1 MATVDAEKKLQKR
14 VLHWLVDDLGYT
26 YLGNLEDIDNTPVK
40 EDLLKANLKK
50 RGYSDDQIKTAISEL
65 LSKVNNQVDTLY
77 QINRGVYSLLR
88 YGRQGAKDERG
99 RRQTVHYIN
108 WDDIDSNDFY
118 VAEEVSVLR
127 FDKVTRKR
135 PDVVLYINGIA
146 LGIFELKSSYVSAG
160 KGIRQMLQN
169 QKRENILNFF
179 STAQF
184 LFAGNEAEGLFYGTT
199 DTPEK
204 YYLKW
209 KEDKKATDELS
220 AAVKLLQVKEVN
232 RLRDGVISLCHKER
246 FLSLIHD
253 FVIYDAGIKKVT
265 RHNQYFAN
273 IAARKRI
280 QDKEGGIIW
289 NTQGSGKSLI
299 MVWLTK
305 WIIENVTDSRVVII
319 TDRDELDD
327 QIESLFIDVDEKVRR
342 AKSCADLRSI
352 LDKNEDAME
361 YTSNEKQILS
371 LMERTDF
378 RNLSKNDVL
387 SYASKLNEL
396 RPEVAQQVIA
406 QFPELAKLIQ
416 STMAEYK
423 DILEKIVASDDE
435 STNQVYG
442 IISKEVD
449 NASDSRKEFIEYA
462 DKVRADLSK
471 CLDNPNLTPEQQ
483 KDILDRQ
490 MEIFNAVDKKD
501 TEIREHEM
509 EMARMADKKDTE
521 KKEFNW
527 KVLGAASFV
536 VLTAVGIGTAALGGK
551 FDFKLPKK
559 S

>member
-1 MATVDAEKKLQKR
+1 
-14 VLHWLVDDLGYT
+14 
-26 YLGNLEDIDNTPVK
+26 
-40 EDLLKANLKK
+40 
-50 RGYSDDQIKTAISEL
+50 
-65 LSKVNNQVDTLY
+65 
-77 QINRGVYSLLR
+77 
-88 YGRQGAKDERG
+88 
-99 RRQTVHYIN
+99 
-108 WDDIDSNDFY
+108 
-118 VAEEVSVLR
+118 
-127 FDKVTRKR
+127 
-135 PDVVLYINGIA
+135 
-146 LGIFELKSSYVSAG
+146 
-160 KGIRQMLQN
+160 
-169 QKRENILNFF
+169 
-179 STAQF
+179 
-184 LFAGNEAEGLFYGTT
+184 
-199 DTPEK
+199 
-204 YYLKW
+204 
-209 KEDKKATDELS
+209 
-220 AAVKLLQVKEVN
+220 
-232 RLRDGVISLCHKER
+232 
-246 FLSLIHD
+246 
-253 FVIYDAGIKKVT
+253 
-265 RHNQYFAN
+265 
-273 IAARKRI
+273 
-280 QDKEGGIIW
+280 
-289 NTQGSGKSLI
+289 
-299 MVWLTK
+299 
-305 WIIENVTDSRVVII
+305 
-319 TDRDELDD
+319 
-327 QIESLFIDVDEKVRR
+327 
-342 AKSCADLRSI
+342 
-352 LDKNEDAME
+352 ME

-483 KDILDRQ
+483 KDILDRR

-551 FDFKLPKK
+551 FDLKLPKK

>member
-1 MATVDAEKKLQKR
+1 
-14 VLHWLVDDLGYT
+14 
-26 YLGNLEDIDNTPVK
+26 
-40 EDLLKANLKK
+40 
-50 RGYSDDQIKTAISEL
+50 
-65 LSKVNNQVDTLY
+65 
-77 QINRGVYSLLR
+77 
-88 YGRQGAKDERG
+88 
-99 RRQTVHYIN
+99 
-108 WDDIDSNDFY
+108 
-118 VAEEVSVLR
+118 
-127 FDKVTRKR
+127 
-135 PDVVLYINGIA
+135 
-146 LGIFELKSSYVSAG
+146 
-160 KGIRQMLQN
+160 
-169 QKRENILNFF
+169 
-179 STAQF
+179 
-184 LFAGNEAEGLFYGTT
+184 
-199 DTPEK
+199 
-204 YYLKW
+204 
-209 KEDKKATDELS
+209 
-220 AAVKLLQVKEVN
+220 
-232 RLRDGVISLCHKER
+232 
-246 FLSLIHD
+246 
-253 FVIYDAGIKKVT
+253 
-265 RHNQYFAN
+265 
-273 IAARKRI
+273 
-280 QDKEGGIIW
+280 
-289 NTQGSGKSLI
+289 
-299 MVWLTK
+299 
-305 WIIENVTDSRVVII
+305 
-319 TDRDELDD
+319 
-327 QIESLFIDVDEKVRR
+327 
-342 AKSCADLRSI
+342 
-352 LDKNEDAME
+352 ME

-536 VLTAVGIGTAALGGK
+536 VLTAVGIGTNALGGK

>member
-1 MATVDAEKKLQKR
+1 
-14 VLHWLVDDLGYT
+14 
-26 YLGNLEDIDNTPVK
+26 
-40 EDLLKANLKK
+40 
-50 RGYSDDQIKTAISEL
+50 
-65 LSKVNNQVDTLY
+65 
-77 QINRGVYSLLR
+77 
-88 YGRQGAKDERG
+88 
-99 RRQTVHYIN
+99 
-108 WDDIDSNDFY
+108 
-118 VAEEVSVLR
+118 
-127 FDKVTRKR
+127 
-135 PDVVLYINGIA
+135 
-146 LGIFELKSSYVSAG
+146 
-160 KGIRQMLQN
+160 
-169 QKRENILNFF
+169 
-179 STAQF
+179 
-184 LFAGNEAEGLFYGTT
+184 
-199 DTPEK
+199 
-204 YYLKW
+204 
-209 KEDKKATDELS
+209 
-220 AAVKLLQVKEVN
+220 
-232 RLRDGVISLCHKER
+232 
-246 FLSLIHD
+246 
-253 FVIYDAGIKKVT
+253 
-265 RHNQYFAN
+265 
-273 IAARKRI
+273 
-280 QDKEGGIIW
+280 
-289 NTQGSGKSLI
+289 
-299 MVWLTK
+299 
-305 WIIENVTDSRVVII
+305 
-319 TDRDELDD
+319 
-327 QIESLFIDVDEKVRR
+327 
-342 AKSCADLRSI
+342 
-352 LDKNEDAME
+352 ME

-551 FDFKLPKK
+551 FDLKLPKK